1 MNVLIQD
8 EEADMTALAGDLSKL
23 DTPAPN
29 GTASSLAED
38 TLDAPPGLAA
48 GQL

>member
-1 MNVLIQD
+1 MQD

-29 GTASSLAED
+29 GTAPSLAED
-38 TLDAPPGLAA
+38 TLDAPPGLAP

>member
-1 MNVLIQD
+1 MNGLMQD

-38 TLDAPPGLAA
+38 TLNDPPGLTP